1 MPALESPV
9 RAAHRRGQPGSVL
22 EGWCDPFPGYYLYHP
37 SQRQPSPTFSVV
49 VEALALGRLGRTWQP
64 KQQAHEGGPRCNESS
79 PPWSATATLL
89 MCRGS
94 ILRQAASLARR
105 RASRNVRPRSPG
117 KRQGEPPLGAD
128 VPRTGTGLG
137 GGTKK
142 GPEGP
147 FSMIYRLHWNSIDL
161 YLERETRLEL
171 ATPTLA
177 RSCSTN

>member
-79 PPWSATATLL
+79 PP
-89 MCRGS
+89 GV
-94 ILRQAASLARR
+94 RQ
-105 RASRNVRPRSPG
+105 PH
-117 KRQGEPPLGAD
+117 
-128 VPRTGTGLG
+128 
-137 GGTKK
+137 
-142 GPEGP
+142 
-147 FSMIYRLHWNSIDL
+147 F
-161 YLERETRLEL
+161 
-171 ATPTLA
+171 
-177 RSCSTN
+177 